1 MCNATTHPNH
11 TQVLEASP
19 AQQRFLLSLVD
30 QVLAPDFAPEV
41 EAVVEQSL
49 APAADLVERLSLYL
63 TVPQVLADPEHLGH
77 TPEQVAALVEAA
89 NASPISRRET
99 SRLID
104 VLQSAKRA
112 IPVDTSGQ
120 DDGKVRWTK
129 HNGEW
134 CLSGSKDVLV
144 PGATVTVHKSSGA
157 TQDKVVGD
165 VVLDRGATV
174 LALPGK
180 AAPKTAEPKVDPSTL
195 LGAHLSAKGE
205 VVSVYVGQQSGNV
218 LTKTWREGSWV
229 YTGQR
234 GLAGLSD
241 DTRLTADQAAAFGRT
256 SSFCCYCCRHL
267 EDGRSV
273 EVGYG
278 PVCAK
283 KYNLPW

>member
-1 MCNATTHPNH
+1 MCTLTHPNH
-11 TQVLEASP
+11 TQVLDASP
-19 AQQRFLLSLVD
+19 AQQKFLLSLVD
-30 QVLAPDFAPEV
+30 DVLAPDFTPEV
-41 EAVVEQSL
+41 EALVEQSL

-89 NASPISRRET
+89 NASPISKRET

-104 VLQSAKRA
+104 VLLSAKRA
-112 IPVDTSGQ
+112 IPAAQAAPGDQ
-120 DDGKVRWTK
+120 RVRWTK

-134 CLSGSKDVLV
+134 VLTGPKDVLV
-144 PGATVTVHKSSGA
+144 PGATVTVHKANGS

-165 VVLDRGATV
+165 VVLDQGATV
-174 LALPGK
+174 LATPGK
-180 AAPKTAEPKVDPSTL
+180 RAAQAPKVDPSTL
-195 LGAHLSAKGE
+195 LGAHLNADGE
-205 VVSVYVGQQSGNV
+205 VVSVYVGQQSGSV
-218 LTKTWREGSWV
+218 LTKTWRDAWV

-234 GLAGLSD
+234 GLAGLSEE
-241 DTRLTADQAAAFGRT
+241 TRLTAEQAAAFGQT
-256 SSFCCYCCRHL
+256 SSFCCYCARHL

>member
-1 MCNATTHPNH
+1 MCTATTHPNH
-11 TQVLEASP
+11 TQVVEASP
-19 AQQRFLLSLVD
+19 AQRKFLLSLVD

-49 APAADLVERLSLYL
+49 APVADLVERLSLWL
-63 TVPQVLADPEHLGH
+63 TVPQVLEDPEHLGH
-77 TPEQVAALVEAA
+77 TDAEVDALVTAA
-89 NASPISRRET
+89 NASPITRRDT

-104 VLQSAKRA
+104 ALLSAKRVV
-112 IPVDTSGQ
+112 PVDTSGQ

-134 CLSGSKDVLV
+134 CLSGPKDVLV
-144 PGATVTVHKSSGA
+144 LGATVTVHKSNGS
-157 TQDKVVGD
+157 TQDKVVGP

-174 LALPGK
+174 LAQVGK
-180 AAPKTAEPKVDPSTL
+180 AATTGPKVDPATL
-195 LGAHLSAKGE
+195 LGAHLNADGE

-218 LTKTWREGSWV
+218 LTKTWRDGAWV

-234 GLAGLSD
+234 GLAGLSE
-241 DTRLTADQAAAFGRT
+241 DTRLTAEQAAAFGRT
-256 SSFCCYCCRHL
+256 SSFCCYCARRL

-273 EVGYG
+273 DVGYG

-283 KYNLPW
+283 KYGLPW